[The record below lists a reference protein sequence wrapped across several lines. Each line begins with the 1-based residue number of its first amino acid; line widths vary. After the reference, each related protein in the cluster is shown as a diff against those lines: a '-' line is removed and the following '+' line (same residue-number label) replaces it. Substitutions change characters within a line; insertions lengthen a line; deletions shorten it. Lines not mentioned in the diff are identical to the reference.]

1 MTVTQKPKI
10 KLTEHGKAVA
20 EALKARK
27 QEILEQ
33 NDGEY
38 VPDPWYKRYLS
49 PDFEIKQSTMG
60 ITDGYLE
67 ASAEL
72 GIDTDEVDED
82 DDSYLLEEDEDEVI
96 DDRNDY
102 LNTMEDDE

>member
-1 MTVTQKPKI
+1 MTATKQSKV
-10 KLTEHGKAVA
+10 KLTDHGKAVA

-27 QEILEQ
+27 QEIMEQ
-33 NDGEY
+33 NNGEY
-38 VPDPWYKRYLS
+38 IADPWYKRYLS
-49 PDFEIKQSTMG
+49 PDFEIRQHTMG

-72 GIDTDEVDED
+72 GIDADEVDED
-82 DDSYLLEEDEDEVI
+82 DDSYLLEDEDEVI

-102 LNTMEDDE
+102 LNDMEDDE